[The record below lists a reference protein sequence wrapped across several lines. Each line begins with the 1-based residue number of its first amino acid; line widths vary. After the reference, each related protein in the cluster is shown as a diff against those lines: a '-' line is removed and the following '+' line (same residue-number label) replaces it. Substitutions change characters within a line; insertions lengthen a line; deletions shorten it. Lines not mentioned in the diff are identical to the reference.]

1 MDGRDTTP
9 LAAASTQQQ
18 GYAHQ
23 VIHMNQSVY
32 LVRQYI
38 HGTKARQ
45 ACILKLRFAVS
56 RLCHCARRVDRT
68 ETSFIPGS
76 PVPLRN
82 FMTKRRGRRQEKDI

>member
-56 RLCHCARRVDRT
+56 RLCHCARRVDRI
-68 ETSFIPGS
+68 ETSFIPA
-76 PVPLRN
+76 N
-82 FMTKRRGRRQEKDI
+82 FMTKRRRRRQEKNR